1 MKRQRKKISLVNVLL
16 YIIMVPL
23 AVVLLFPFFYMI
35 SKSLMT
41 SEEVINPV
49 PQFFP
54 AVPQF
59 GNYLSLFSTNEY
71 LLGFA
76 YTLAIVCCNMI
87 SVPFS
92 AGLAA
97 FSFSKIKWK
106 GRGLMFAVMLGTMM
120 LPGAITQVPLYSL
133 YFSFGWID
141 TLWPFIVP
149 NFFGGGAVY
158 IFLLTQFMRG
168 IPKDMDNAAK
178 IDGASAFRRFI
189 SINFPLCK
197 AVLIYVI
204 VNVFLAYWGDY
215 YGPLMYMHSSSAP
228 KTFALVLFEKAMD
241 TDSAMDMAN
250 IRMAGGVFMSVFPA
264 LLFAVFQKQLIDGVM
279 IGSVKG

>member
-16 YIIMVPL
+16 YIIMVLL

-106 GRGLMFAVMLGTMM
+106 GRGFMFAVMLGTMM

-250 IRMAGGVFMSVFPA
+250 IRMAGGVFMSVYPA
-264 LLFAVFQKQLIDGVM
+264 LILAEFQKQLIDGVM

>member
-16 YIIMVPL
+16 YIIMVLL

-35 SKSLMT
+35 SNSLMT

>member
-16 YIIMVPL
+16 YIIMVLL

-250 IRMAGGVFMSVFPA
+250 IRMAGGVFMSVFLA

>member
-16 YIIMVPL
+16 YIIMVLL

-54 AVPQF
+54 AFPQF

>member
-16 YIIMVPL
+16 YIIMVLL

-264 LLFAVFQKQLIDGVM
+264 LLFAVFQKQLIGGVM

>member
-16 YIIMVPL
+16 YIIMVLL

-158 IFLLTQFMRG
+158 TFLLTQFMRG

-228 KTFALVLFEKAMD
+228 KTFALVLFEKTMD

>member
-16 YIIMVPL
+16 YIIMVLL

-168 IPKDMDNAAK
+168 IPKDMDSAAK

>member
-16 YIIMVPL
+16 YIIMVLL

-76 YTLAIVCCNMI
+76 YTLAIGCCNMI

>member
-1 MKRQRKKISLVNVLL
+1 
-16 YIIMVPL
+16 MVPKVKVHIINVILYAIMAVL
-23 AVVLLFPFFYMI
+23 AVVLLFPFLYMI

-54 AVPQF
+54 KVPQF
-59 GNYLSLFSTNEY
+59 QNYVSLFATDEY
-71 LLGFA
+71 LQGFFN
-76 YTLAIVCCNMI
+76 TLLVVCSNMI
-87 SVPFS
+87 TVPLS
-92 AGLAA
+92 AGAAA
-97 FSFSKIKWK
+97 FSFSKLKWK
-106 GRGLMFAVMLGTMM
+106 GRGFMFAIMLGTMM

-158 IFLLTQFMRG
+158 IFLLTQFMRS

-178 IDGASAFRRFI
+178 IDGANAARRFFF
-189 SINFPLCK
+189 INFPLCK
-197 AVLIYVI
+197 SII
-204 VNVFLAYWGDY
+204 VYIIINVFLAYWGDY
-215 YGPLMYMHSSSAP
+215 YGPLMYMHDSEAP

-241 TDSAMDMAN
+241 ENAAMDMAN

-264 LLFAVFQKQLIDGVM
+264 LLFGIFQKQLIDGIM

>member
-16 YIIMVPL
+16 YIRMVLL
-23 AVVLLFPFFYMI
+23 AVVLLCPFFYMI

>member
-1 MKRQRKKISLVNVLL
+1 
-16 YIIMVPL
+16 
-23 AVVLLFPFFYMI
+23 
-35 SKSLMT
+35 
-41 SEEVINPV
+41 
-49 PQFFP
+49 
-54 AVPQF
+54 
-59 GNYLSLFSTNEY
+59 
-71 LLGFA
+71 
-76 YTLAIVCCNMI
+76 
-87 SVPFS
+87 
-92 AGLAA
+92 
-97 FSFSKIKWK
+97 
-106 GRGLMFAVMLGTMM
+106 MFAVMLGTMM